1 MTEPIPQPIATFDGY
16 QQEARKTAQYP
27 SIGHNIIYPT
37 LGLTG
42 EAGEVSD
49 KVKKLFRDRNG
60 ELNAKYRQEIA
71 KEIGDVLWYVSALAD
86 EVGYT
91 MGEIAAMNIKK
102 LADRKQR
109 GALGGDGDNR

>member
-1 MTEPIPQPIATFDGY
+1 MTEPTPQPIATFDEY

-60 ELNAKYRQEIA
+60 ELNEPYRRDIA
-71 KEIGDVLWYVSALAD
+71 KEMGDVIWYLSALAD
-86 EVGYT
+86 ELGYT
-91 MGEIAAMNIKK
+91 LGEIAAMNIKK
-102 LADRKQR
+102 LADRQQR
-109 GALGGDGDNR
+109 GMLGGDGDNR

>member
-1 MTEPIPQPIATFDGY
+1 MPDRPVPITTFDEY
-16 QQEARKTAQYP
+16 QREARKTAQYP

-60 ELNAKYRQEIA
+60 ELNAPYRRDIA
-71 KEIGDVLWYVSALAD
+71 KELGDVFWYLSALAD
-86 EVGYT
+86 EIGYT
-91 MGEIAAMNIKK
+91 MGEIAAMNISK
-102 LADRKQR
+102 LADRQQR
-109 GALGGDGDNR
+109 GKLGGDGDNR